1 MIKLELEKIAKEN
14 LSKYRL
20 THSINVEKQASILA
34 QKYDE
39 DIQKCEIA
47 GILHDITK
55 EFDDQTQLQMMLK
68 SDIIIPD
75 IVLRTPKLYHSVT
88 GMIYAKQELNIQD
101 EDILNAIR
109 YHTTARANMSKL
121 EKIIYIADGT
131 SIDRT
136 YEEAEHF
143 RELSFVD
150 LDLCMFE
157 MIKFTMQY
165 LIKDN
170 SLIPVDTIEAYNE
183 YALKIKGKNSI

>member
-68 SDIIIPD
+68 SYQI
-75 IVLRTPKLYHSVT
+75 LY
-88 GMIYAKQELNIQD
+88 
-101 EDILNAIR
+101 
-109 YHTTARANMSKL
+109 
-121 EKIIYIADGT
+121 
-131 SIDRT
+131 
-136 YEEAEHF
+136 
-143 RELSFVD
+143 
-150 LDLCMFE
+150 
-157 MIKFTMQY
+157 
-165 LIKDN
+165 
-170 SLIPVDTIEAYNE
+170 
-183 YALKIKGKNSI
+183 